1 MNAEKT
7 GSLIKAARIKKG
19 LTQKQLAEAISVT
32 DKAVCKWETGH
43 GCPDITLL
51 SQLSKVLEIDIQS
64 ILRGSIVKSPDIA
77 GNMNR
82 VKFYRCPTCGNLVT
96 SVKEIEI
103 SCCGNK
109 LVAVEARRSDEKK
122 YVPIISEFDGQFSV
136 KFDHPM
142 TKEDY
147 IANIITVQYDKIM
160 VINIFAEQE
169 AIVTLPQIGGLRL
182 FLITSKDGLIAV

>member
-1 MNAEKT
+1 MNPEKT
-7 GSLIKAARIKKG
+7 GAIIKAARVKKG
-19 LTQKQLAEAISVT
+19 WTQKQLAEAISVT

-51 SQLSKVLEIDIQS
+51 AQLSKVLEIDIQS
-64 ILRGSIVKSPDIA
+64 ILRGELIKSPDIA
-77 GNMNR
+77 ENMNR

-109 LVAVEARRSDEKK
+109 LISVEARRSDEKK
-122 YVPIISEFDGQFSV
+122 YIPVISEFDGQFSV
-136 KFDHPM
+136 KFEHPM
-142 TKEDY
+142 TKDDY
-147 IANIITVQYDKIM
+147 IANVIAVQYDKIL
-160 VINIFAEQE
+160 VINLFAEQE
-169 AIVTLPQIGGLRL
+169 AIVTLPQIGGLRI